1 MWKNSNKFIIVA
13 SLLFLIYGNGHAQNI
28 NDSDRRLGV
37 NTNTTTTFNGIEY
50 DEYGNPILPEEETEV
65 KTDSTKVRERKPLES
80 YFFDNNV
87 RAQANFAW
95 NISTY
100 MNRVSIFN
108 IDTLINDFQ
117 TDYLFQRND
126 IGDAYMGNLGGGTI
140 PLNYFRRPDFQD
152 YSFAQPYY
160 AYLYTPETA
169 PFYNVKKPYTML
181 SYSTSGQR
189 RKAEEIISVIH
200 AQNIT
205 PSTGFNVTYH
215 TNKTKG
221 RYANQ
226 ATNDVNLAFGISHTG
241 KRYSGHAGY
250 VYNGIDNFENGG
262 IVDDW
267 HLSGN
272 YEDLWGI
279 PVRLGETG
287 YYSSSAN
294 ESKAR
299 SIIKNNTFYTV
310 HSYGIPLRRIT
321 EDDFSIA
328 DVPAVFVGYAFEYQ
342 RWHRKYYDTWDAA
355 HVNIVGKDSEGN
367 PSKPHYP
374 TEAYFKDWF
383 YSNRMTQDSL
393 SESKM
398 SNRFFIQ
405 LQPWDRDGIVGVV
418 DAGIGMDNFQYYMFR
433 PDDYITGNSSGEKK
447 SNFYFYG
454 AIEGKFRKYFDWGA
468 NAKVTPLG
476 YRAGDIDAG
485 VNARLN
491 VFIKEKPISLSGDFS
506 YRRSEPSYWE
516 QSYYSNHY
524 IWVNNF
530 FEKENETRLNL
541 RLSVPHINA
550 EVSFHQS
557 IVNNKIYYGP
567 DFLPKQHGGAVSV
580 TGVYARKDFRFGGL
594 NLNHQAMLQWSTN
607 QNVIP
612 VPLASVYLSYFFEF
626 NVVKNVMKMRIG
638 VDGRWNTAYNGYG
651 YNPAI
656 GQFYNQDE
664 MKLGGYPMLD
674 FFVSAKW
681 KRVRIRFKI
690 THLNEGLFGDN
701 YNYLMVLH
709 QPLNPR
715 VFKVGIS
722 WGFYD

>member
-1 MWKNSNKFIIVA
+1 MWKNSNKFITVI
-13 SLLFLIYGNGHAQNI
+13 SLLFLICGNGYAQNV
-28 NDSDRRLGV
+28 NESDRRLGV

-50 DEYGNPILPEEETEV
+50 DEYGNPILPDEEPEQ
-65 KTDSTKVRERKPLES
+65 KADSTKVRERKPLES
-80 YFFDNNV
+80 YFFDNSV

-100 MNRVSIFN
+100 MNRVSIFD
-108 IDTLINDFQ
+108 IDTLINDFH
-117 TDYLFQRND
+117 TDYLFQLKD
-126 IGDAYMGNLGGGTI
+126 VGDAYMGNLGGGTV
-140 PLNYFRRPDFQD
+140 PLNYFRRPEFQD
-152 YSFAQPYY
+152 FSFAQPYY

-226 ATNDVNLAFGISHTG
+226 ATNDVDLTVGISHTG
-241 KRYSGHAGY
+241 KRYSAHAGY

-267 HLSGN
+267 HVTGTD
-272 YEDLWGI
+272 YDDPWVI
-279 PVRLGETG
+279 PVMLGDNG

-294 ESKAR
+294 ENKPR

-310 HSYGIPLRRIT
+310 HSYGIPLKRIT

-328 DVPAVFVGYAFEYQ
+328 DVPAVFVGYAFEYN
-342 RWHRKYYDTWDAA
+342 RWHRRYYDNWAA
-355 HVNIVGKDSEGN
+355 VDLSQKNFPAND
-367 PSKPHYP
+367 PHYP
-374 TEAYFKDWF
+374 TEPYYDSWYF
-383 YSNRMTQDSL
+383 NARQTQDSL
-393 SESKM
+393 SETKM
-398 SNRFFIQ
+398 SNRFFVQ

-433 PDDYITGNSSGEKK
+433 PDDYITGNSSSEKK

-454 AIEGKFRKYFDWGA
+454 AIEGKFRKYFDWGGK
-468 NAKVTPLG
+468 AKVVPIG
-476 YRAGDIDAG
+476 YRAGDMNAE

-491 VFIKEKPISLSGDFS
+491 VFVRGKPLSLSGDFTF
-506 YRRSEPSYWE
+506 RRSEPSYWE
-516 QSYYSNHY
+516 QNYYSNHY
-524 IWVNNF
+524 IWTNNLF
-530 FEKENETRLNL
+530 GKENETRLNL
-541 RLSVPHINA
+541 RLAVPHINA

-557 IVNNKIYYGP
+557 IVGNKIYYGE
-567 DFLPKQHGGAVSV
+567 DFLPRQYDGTVSV
-580 TGVYARKDFRFGGL
+580 TGVYARKDFKIGGL
-594 NLNHQAMLQWSTN
+594 HLNHQAMLQWSTN
-607 QNVIP
+607 QSVIP
-612 VPLASVYLSYFFEF
+612 VPLASFYLSYFFEF
-626 NVVKNVMKMRIG
+626 NVVKNVMRMRVGI
-638 VDGRWNTAYNGYG
+638 DGRYNTRYYGPG

-656 GQFYNQDE
+656 GQFYNQRE
-664 MKLGGYPMLD
+664 KELGGYPMLD

-681 KRVRIRFKI
+681 KRVRIRAKF
-690 THLNEGLFGDN
+690 THLNQDLFGDN
-701 YNYLMVLH
+701 RDYFMVLH
-709 QPLNPR
+709 HPQNPR